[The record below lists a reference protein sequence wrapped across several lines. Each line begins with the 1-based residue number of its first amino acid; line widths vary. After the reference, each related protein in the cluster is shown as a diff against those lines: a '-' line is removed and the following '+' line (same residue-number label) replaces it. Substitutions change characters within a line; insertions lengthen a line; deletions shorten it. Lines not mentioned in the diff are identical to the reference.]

1 VQNRKQRLSKSPFHQ
16 IITGKIL
23 LGASLQKLRQGDA
36 APIDGIRFGGMK
48 NQGSGEAG
56 SGNVHRQETAHLFDL
71 GETLNLCRC
80 YARSAAKD
88 RNFGSMFTLALGVTS
103 QPGFIRTHD
112 AQYAAL
118 YSITT
123 SQAAILALF
132 RVVNRYVGN
141 SQPMPGVF
149 PDDPAPRDP

>member
-1 VQNRKQRLSKSPFHQ
+1 
-16 IITGKIL
+16 
-23 LGASLQKLRQGDA
+23 
-36 APIDGIRFGGMK
+36 
-48 NQGSGEAG
+48 
-56 SGNVHRQETAHLFDL
+56 
-71 GETLNLCRC
+71 
-80 YARSAAKD
+80 
-88 RNFGSMFTLALGVTS
+88 VTS

-112 AQYAAL
+112 ARYAAL